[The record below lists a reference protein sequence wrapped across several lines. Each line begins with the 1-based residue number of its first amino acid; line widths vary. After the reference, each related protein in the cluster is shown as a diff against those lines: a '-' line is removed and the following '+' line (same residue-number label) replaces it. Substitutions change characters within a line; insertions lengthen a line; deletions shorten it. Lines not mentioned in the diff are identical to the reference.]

1 MLVRRCDVCG
11 CDMDP
16 HKDPFIIQIGKPNSF
31 IHPDTV
37 EACEACV
44 AEIEAYINMMRR
56 TSKEGESDD

>member
-11 CDMDP
+11 CDMKFEDEP
-16 HKDPFIIQIGKPNSF
+16 LIIRIGRRYSTSVN
-31 IHPDTV
+31 HV

-56 TSKEGESDD
+56 TSKEGESHD